1 MHTRIHTSIQ
11 FTEDAARM
19 RRAESAA
26 PTCATRRDVL
36 SRHVRAA
43 QAPPS
48 QFILGV
54 CNTRAHPAA
63 HNRRCIAHLLRA
75 FSMHPR
81 CAQFADLPI
90 VCAVCAGR
98 GTIDLRCRG
107 ATHCHLMLLSDAHV
121 QKVIRSKE
129 ALKARCFD
137 LFSQLAAAKVQV
149 HELEAEI
156 KRMRYVIKYLLK
168 GADRSTA
175 EPHSITLASLFKT

>member
-1 MHTRIHTSIQ
+1 MGETHR
-11 FTEDAARM
+11 
-19 RRAESAA
+19 
-26 PTCATRRDVL
+26 VL
-36 SRHVRAA
+36 PYLLSLL
-43 QAPPS
+43 QTPS
-48 QFILGV
+48 S
-54 CNTRAHPAA
+54 TY
-63 HNRRCIAHLLRA
+63 
-75 FSMHPR
+75 
-81 CAQFADLPI
+81 
-90 VCAVCAGR
+90 
-98 GTIDLRCRG
+98 LRCRG